1 MPLWTFK
8 QPYVHKR
15 GHHIYEFLSSVHF
28 THFFSTENPFSSY
41 ALLMNRRTCQVYPWG
56 MPLWFDR
63 TIREEF
69 KTKILSPPLGSPKS
83 SLNNTPH
90 LRQPFIWLCD
100 LTILFTSFPLF
111 ALSSLNLCST
121 NINMT
126 FWFWAHYVVSY
137 YA

>member
-8 QPYVHKR
+8 QPCVHKR
-15 GHHIYEFLSSVHF
+15 GHHIYEFLSSMHF
-28 THFFSTENPFSSY
+28 THFFPQKIHFHHMHFWWIDELVRF
-41 ALLMNRRTCQVYPWG
+41 YPRG
-56 MPLWFDR
+56 MSLWFDR